1 MARDLR
7 AAAAGSRKAGKKEK
21 KMPCNT
27 RRAIR
32 PASIEGNRA
41 LRRTRALPPHANKQ
55 TSRSGVGT
63 PPRNDNGQRTTD
75 NGQRTADSGRTGSR
89 QRLRYACIASMPH
102 SSRMTNDLHH
112 RFPFIKNTLR
122 SDYLNFLNIIKKSL
136 TRRFL
141 SCYLSPQEIS
151 PGNRIRIRESTAR
164 QSTSVFITFQTTS
177 S

>member
-1 MARDLR
+1 MARGLR
-7 AAAAGSRKAGKKEK
+7 AAAAGVGKAGKKEK

-41 LRRTRALPPHANKQ
+41 LRRTRALPPHASKE
-55 TSRSGVGT
+55 TSRSGFGT
-63 PPRNDNGQRTTD
+63 PPRN
-75 NGQRTADSGRTGSR
+75 DSGRTGSR
-89 QRLRYACIASMPH
+89 QRLRCACIAPRSH
-102 SSRMTNDLHH
+102 SSWMTNDLHN

-122 SDYLNFLNIIKKSL
+122 SDYLNFLNLIKKSL

>member
-7 AAAAGSRKAGKKEK
+7 AAAAGIGKAGKKEK

-32 PASIEGNRA
+32 PASLEGNRA
-41 LRRTRALPPHANKQ
+41 LCRTRALPPHADKE
-55 TSRSGVGT
+55 TSRAGFRT
-63 PPRNDNGQRTTD
+63 PPRND
-75 NGQRTADSGRTGSR
+75 SGRIGSR
-89 QRLRYACIASMPH
+89 QRLRCACIASISH
-102 SSRMTNDLHH
+102 SSRMTNDLHN

-122 SDYLNFLNIIKKSL
+122 SDYLNFLNLIKKSL

-141 SCYLSPQEIS
+141 SCYLSPQAIS
-151 PGNRIRIRESTAR
+151 PGNRIRIRKSMAR
-164 QSTSVFITFQTTS
+164 QSTSVFITFKTRS

>member
-1 MARDLR
+1 MARDPR
-7 AAAAGSRKAGKKEK
+7 AAAARSRKAGKKEK

-32 PASIEGNRA
+32 LASIEGNRA
-41 LRRTRALPPHANKQ
+41 LRRTRALPPHANKE
-55 TSRSGVGT
+55 TSRSGFGT
-63 PPRNDNGQRTTD
+63 PPRND

-89 QRLRYACIASMPH
+89 QRLRCACIAAMPH

-122 SDYLNFLNIIKKSL
+122 SDYLNFLNLIKKSL

>member
-1 MARDLR
+1 MTRGTWRATRAPPLR
-7 AAAAGSRKAGKKEK
+7 EAGKPARRKRRCRATPGVRSAWLQSKGTE
-21 KMPCNT
+21 
-27 RRAIR
+27 RRAER
-32 PASIEGNRA
+32 ALSRHTPASKPRDPASE
-41 LRRTRALPPHANKQ
+41 RRREM
-55 TSRSGVGT
+55 
-63 PPRNDNGQRTTD
+63 TTD

-89 QRLRYACIASMPH
+89 QRLRFACIAAMPH
-102 SSRMTNDLHH
+102 SPRMTNDLHH

-122 SDYLNFLNIIKKSL
+122 SDYLNFLNLIKKSL

-151 PGNRIRIRESTAR
+151 PGNRIRIRESTTR